1 MNCPHCASPTTKKQT
16 KKTTLGYS
24 TFSCMVC
31 QRVFNERTGA
41 LFNSLEYPTDI
52 VLLVVLWRLR

>member
-1 MNCPHCASPTTKKQT
+1 MNCPHCASPTTKEQT

-31 QRVFNERTGA
+31 QRV
-41 LFNSLEYPTDI
+41 YD
-52 VLLVVLWRLR
+52 LRCRF